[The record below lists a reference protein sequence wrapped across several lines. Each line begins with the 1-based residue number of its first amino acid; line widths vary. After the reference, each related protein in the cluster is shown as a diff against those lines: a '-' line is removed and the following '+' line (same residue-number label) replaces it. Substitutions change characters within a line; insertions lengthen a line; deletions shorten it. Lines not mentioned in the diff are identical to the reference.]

1 MAHQHDSHD
10 AHDLHGASRR
20 SLIIVLLL
28 TVAYIMVE
36 IVAFFESN
44 SLAILAHATHML
56 RDLAVIVM
64 SLFAMW
70 LSRRGSS
77 SAYTYGHRRVDV
89 LAATINALSLWLI
102 AGLIFYN
109 AFGRIG
115 AIGEPHEHEEVEG
128 VLVLIVGAIGLAVNI
143 ISAWVLHRSSQHS
156 LNIQGV
162 FQHLI
167 ADVLTSVGVI
177 ISGIL
182 VITLDW
188 DAADHYISVIIGI
201 VILVSSWRLV
211 TGVFRVLM
219 ESTPA
224 HIDVY
229 KLCGDIED
237 IEGVTLVHDIHVWTI
252 ASGYEAFTA
261 HVLIDPDIDEA
272 EMWRMRDRIHDIV
285 RDDFDIEH
293 ITIQMDKPPLRC
305 AEEDHLDHLHRRSM
319 EEAQGAV

>member
-1 MAHQHDSHD
+1 M
-10 AHDLHGASRR
+10 
-20 SLIIVLLL
+20 IVE
-28 TVAYIMVE
+28 V
-36 IVAFFESN
+36 VAFFESN
-44 SLAILAHATHML
+44 SLALLAHASHML
-56 RDLAVIVM
+56 RDVAVIVM
-64 SLFAMW
+64 SLFAIW
-70 LSRRGSS
+70 LSGRGSS
-77 SAYTYGHRRVDV
+77 TAYTYGQRRADV

-109 AFGRIG
+109 AFGRID

-162 FQHLI
+162 FQHVI
-167 ADVLTSVGVI
+167 ADMLTSVGVI

-182 VITLDW
+182 VTTLDW

-201 VILVSSWRLV
+201 VILVSSWGLV
-211 TGVFRVLM
+211 IRVFRVLM

-224 HIDVY
+224 RIDVY

-237 IEGVTLVHDIHVWTI
+237 IEGVTLIHDIHVWTI
-252 ASGYEAFTA
+252 ASDYEAVTA
-261 HVLIDPDIDEA
+261 HVLVDPAIDEA
-272 EMWRMRDRIHDIV
+272 EMWRLRDRIHDIV

-293 ITIQMDKPPLRC
+293 ITIQIDKPPLRC
-305 AEEDHLDHLHRRSM
+305 AEEDHLDHLHSRSR
-319 EEAQGAV
+319 EEVQGTA